1 MLRRLECYIL
11 AVLGG
16 YLPTCVIA
24 LGEDQRQRTAVV
36 LAATAMTIAAAG
48 AAACANAARKRA
60 ATFVAIEEEARR
72 QVRGGQESPE
82 MGVCCLSNRL
92 NMFDSA
98 IESLTHVDSNA
109 LFRF

>member
-60 ATFVAIEEEARR
+60 ATFVAIEEEEDEGPDALDMLAA
-72 QVRGGQESPE
+72 GGLPE
-82 MGVCCLSNRL
+82 G
-92 NMFDSA
+92 
-98 IESLTHVDSNA
+98 E
-109 LFRF
+109 